1 MATRKLKDEP
11 LVGTIICD
19 QGQAPK
25 VAQMLLYSSAIEVAS
40 PLKPQKD
47 TTNLG
52 PKVPRHD
59 ASVPLDIRNYNV
71 DVWNELLLPKA
82 PRQGDRRIK

>member
-1 MATRKLKDEP
+1 MATRKIKNEP

-19 QGQAPK
+19 QGQASK
-25 VAQMLLYSSAIEVAS
+25 IEQMLLYSSATELAS

-52 PKVPRHD
+52 PKIPRHD
-59 ASVPLDIRNYNV
+59 AGLPLYVRNYNV